1 MLVLL
6 LMLDLPMSSTPPSA
20 PGIEISLPASR
31 CEFTIPDEE

>member
-6 LMLDLPMSSTPPSA
+6 LMLNLPTTSLPPSA